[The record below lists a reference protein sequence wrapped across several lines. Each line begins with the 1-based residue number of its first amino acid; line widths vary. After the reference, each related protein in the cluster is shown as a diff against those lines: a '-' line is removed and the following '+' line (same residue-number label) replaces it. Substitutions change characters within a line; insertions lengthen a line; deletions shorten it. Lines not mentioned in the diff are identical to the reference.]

1 MGEAERVSGVIL
13 KNYSGFYYVQTADN
27 TIYECKLRGKIKDQ
41 IVTGDRVIITPLL
54 QGKGVLEN
62 LEKRDNLLYRPKI
75 ANVDLLLIVMAYN
88 QPIPSLIL
96 LDRLIVLAN
105 YNHLKPIIILNKS
118 DLKAHEN
125 TNLILDYYP
134 RAGFKVITVSAYKQI
149 NLNFI
154 DEVIKDKIAV
164 MAGPSGVGKSS
175 LLNAL
180 SGKVDIKTQTVS
192 SKIGR
197 GRHTTRHVE
206 LYPLENGGW
215 LADTPGFSVLD
226 MPVIKSFELS
236 KYFPDFEPYFS
247 RCRFSNCLHNQE
259 TECGVKQAV
268 ADGIIL
274 SSRYQNYL
282 QMLQEVIQKERCY
295 K

>member
-1 MGEAERVSGVIL
+1 MGETERVSGVVL
-13 KNYSGFYYVQTADN
+13 KNYSGFYYVQTADS
-27 TIYECKLRGKIKDQ
+27 TIYECKLRGKIKEQ
-41 IVTGDRVIITPLL
+41 IVTGDRVIITPLVND
-54 QGKGVLEN
+54 KGVLEN

-75 ANVDLLLIVMAYN
+75 ANVDLLLIVMAYD
-88 QPIPSLIL
+88 QPIPSLSL
-96 LDRLIVLAN
+96 LDRLIMLAN
-105 YNHLKPIIILNKS
+105 YNRLKPIIILNKS
-118 DLKAHEN
+118 DIKAHEN
-125 TNLILDYYP
+125 TNLILNYYP
-134 RAGFKVITVSAYKQI
+134 RAGFKVISVSAYKQI
-149 NLNFI
+149 NLNLI
-154 DEVIKDKIAV
+154 DEEIKDNIAV

-180 SGKVDIKTQTVS
+180 SEKLDIKTQTVS

-206 LYPLENGGW
+206 LYPLRTSGW

-226 MPVIKSFELS
+226 MPVMKSSELS
-236 KYFPDFEPYFS
+236 AYFPDFEPYFS
-247 RCRFSNCLHNQE
+247 KCRFNNCLHNQE

-268 ADGIIL
+268 TDGIIL

>member
-1 MGEAERVSGVIL
+1 MGETERVSGLVL
-13 KNYSGFYYVQTADN
+13 KNYSGFYYVQTADT

-41 IVTGDRVIITPLL
+41 IVTGDRVFITPLL
-54 QGKGVLEN
+54 NGAGVLEN

-88 QPIPSLIL
+88 QPVPSLSL
-96 LDRLIVLAN
+96 LDRLIMLAN
-105 YNHLKPIIILNKS
+105 YNHLNPIIILNKS

-125 TNLILDYYP
+125 TELILNYYP
-134 RAGFKVITVSAYKQI
+134 QAGFKVISVSAFKQL
-149 NLNFI
+149 NLNLI
-154 DEVIKDKIAV
+154 DREIKDKIAV
-164 MAGPSGVGKSS
+164 MAGPSGAGKSS

-180 SGKVDIKTQTVS
+180 SAKVDIKTQTVS

-206 LYPLENGGW
+206 LYPLETGGW
-215 LADTPGFSVLD
+215 LADTPGFGVLD
-226 MPVIKSFELS
+226 MPVMKSIELS
-236 KYFPDFEPYFS
+236 GYFPDFKPYFPS
-247 RCRFSNCLHNQE
+247 CRFGNCLHNQE

-268 ADGIIL
+268 NDGNIL
-274 SSRYQNYL
+274 SNRYRNYL